1 MSVGSSGRVV
11 IEIDPF
17 LKRELY
23 QALARNG
30 KTMKDW
36 FTENAQSF
44 IDGQLQIP
52 FDTQVLLRSDQG

>member
-1 MSVGSSGRVV
+1 VSVGNSGRVV
-11 IEIDPF
+11 IEIDPS

-23 QALARNG
+23 EALARNG

-44 IDGQLQIP
+44 IEGQMQMP
-52 FDTQVLLRSDQG
+52 FDPQVRFRSDQG